1 MYAIIQYYMNEAR
14 AHIFISGRVQGV
26 CYRAFTRE
34 LAYKLALNGWVKNL
48 YDGRVEA
55 VFEGKKNIVEFA
67 IKECHVGPSGSRVT
81 DIDVLWE
88 TFIGNQK
95 GFEIRY

>member
-1 MYAIIQYYMNEAR
+1 MNEAR

-34 LAYKLALNGWVKNL
+34 LAYNLALNGWAKNL

-55 VFEGKKNIVEFA
+55 LFEGEKNVIEQA
-67 IKECHVGPSGSRVT
+67 IKECHVGPPGARVK
-81 DIDVLWE
+81 DIEVHWE
-88 TFIGNQK
+88 TFVGDQK